1 MLGNWLWRHNARKTH
16 DVINQ
21 LIVIVLYGSD
31 GSMFDRDHLPIK
43 SQLSARWL
51 LQRFWTFWC
60 LPKRGIMTFSTS
72 VFVTLHAPSVFFVM
86 DICAWITAGLRSVH
100 RTMLCGRSPAYD
112 EVSASRFKVGCS
124 AYSCYYIYRPGYSIW
139 YELRPTFMLDQGK
152 KLPFQFKALGF
163 YILWF

>member
-16 DVINQ
+16 DVISQ

-60 LPKRGIMTFSTS
+60 LPKRHYDILDIS
-72 VFVTLHAPSVFFVM
+72 LCHAAPSVFFVM

-100 RTMLCGRSPAYD
+100 RTMLCGRSPAND
-112 EVSASRFKVGCS
+112 EGSIAASRFKVGCS

-139 YELRPTFMLDQGK
+139 YELRPT
-152 KLPFQFKALGF
+152 
-163 YILWF
+163 